1 MDTHYANHWI
11 HRSRLGLLLVFCWG
25 AGLAWAELG
34 AGQVMVVTGSAKAVN
49 AQGQERQLAKGAEVF
64 AGDKIVTPEGG
75 LVQLRLRDG
84 GYLSVRPATEMVID
98 RFVYDDK
105 NAENSNF
112 LVSLVRG
119 GFRSITGLIGRT
131 NPAGYQIRT
140 ATATLGVRG
149 TDHEPMF
156 IPGGGPV
163 GSAPAGIYDKVN
175 VGETF
180 IRNRFGELSLKP
192 GEVGFA
198 PAGSNLPPQVLQK
211 IPDFYK
217 VEVKTDARDPKDA
230 ADDQSGRDAK
240 PAAKTTLLR
249 PSLAIRKEAILA
261 APSADSPKSIDS
273 PTLLRQ
279 PTVTDPLLAPTTAL
293 KTTVVTP
300 TLAATDTTVLPVTKL
315 VAPITTVVEPKTIS
329 PVIAPVTTTIV
340 APVVAPVISPV
351 LSTTQITVPKST
363 TLITTSPLLK

>member
-1 MDTHYANHWI
+1 MGMHYANNWV
-11 HRSRLGLLLVFCWG
+11 HRSRLSLLLLFCWG
-25 AGLAWAELG
+25 ASLAWAELG
-34 AGQVMVVTGSAKAVN
+34 AGQVMVVTGDARAVN
-49 AQGQERQLAKGAEVF
+49 ARGQERLLAKGSEIF

-98 RFVYDDK
+98 RFVYDEK

-156 IPGGGPV
+156 IPGGGPA

-192 GEVGFA
+192 GEVGFV
-198 PAGSNLPPQVLQK
+198 PAASNLPPQVLQK

-217 VEVKTDARDPKDA
+217 VEVKTDGRDPKDA
-230 ADDQSGRDAK
+230 ADDQPERGAK
-240 PAAKTTLLR
+240 PVAKTTLLR
-249 PSLAIRKEAILA
+249 PSLSVRKEAVLTE
-261 APSADSPKSIDS
+261 PSATTAKTLDA

-279 PTVTDPLLAPTTAL
+279 PTVTDSLLAPSTTL
-293 KTTVVTP
+293 KNT
-300 TLAATDTTVLPVTKL
+300 AATPALVAPETTVLPTTKL
-315 VAPITTVVEPKTIS
+315 VAPLTTTVIAPKTVTTI
-329 PVIAPVTTTIV
+329 IAPVTTPIV
-340 APVVAPVISPV
+340 PPVVAPVISPV
-351 LSTTQITVPKST
+351 LPTTTILVPK
-363 TLITTSPLLK
+363 ITNVPLLK